1 MAEDRDDFA
10 KWAKGMG
17 VEKDELKRAMSK
29 YGMDEDDMVN
39 ADKRN
44 LLAKAIDNNWT
55 RDEWKGQYKS
65 YSQATGG
72 SADWDW
78 NRILTEYK
86 FSLGVLKEYGKE
98 LKPIFKWLASEL
110 QKGETIQNLQ
120 EEFDKRLAQT
130 NFGKRPPSEI
140 AADLKRYGAEKVD
153 FRKNLTNL
161 SREIRRVARETY
173 GDQMLDQLDEGE
185 ARKLAMALVYEDS
198 SFLGGQFDESEI
210 TRRLRPFF
218 KKDQQEDREAVVVDD
233 PVDTV
238 AGVEPV
244 LGGKAGEYRR
254 QLNAWLSANDVV
266 ITGKRVDDYVDKMV
280 AGEWGMDQVKQ
291 EVRNRD
297 FSRLYQAYSNLFQ
310 QGADVEDIAMDF
322 RARAAQML
330 ETNVEAIGMSN
341 PLVKAAMGHT
351 VEGKP
356 AALPMYEFE
365 EQVRKSAE
373 WDKTDNAMEAYTGL
387 GETILRN
394 FGFRG

>member
-65 YSQATGG
+65 YSAATGG

-140 AADLKRYGAEKVD
+140 AADLKRYGATKVD

-161 SREIRRVARETY
+161 SREIRRVAREVY

-185 ARKLAMALVYEDS
+185 ARKLAMALVYEES
-198 SFLGGQFDESEI
+198 AFLDGQFDESEI

-218 KKDQQEDREAVVVDD
+218 KRDQREEREALPADN
-233 PVDTV
+233 P

-266 ITGKRVDDYVDKMV
+266 ITGKRVDNYVDQMV

-291 EVRNRD
+291 EIRNRD
-297 FSRLYQAYSNLFQ
+297 FTRLYQAYSNLFQ
-310 QGADVEDIAMDF
+310 QGSDVEDIAMDF

-330 ETNVEAIGMSN
+330 ETNVEAIEMSN
-341 PLVKAAMGHT
+341 PLVKQAMGHT

-356 AALPMYEFE
+356 AAMPMYEFE

-373 WDKTDNAMEAYTGL
+373 WDKTDQAMEAYTGL
-387 GETILRN
+387 GETLLRN